1 MPGRQVGKL
10 IGAHQPDQLRRW
22 PNFSTQLFQGLDCK
36 GRADSACLAVINRY
50 LPGLVGPGRHVQHS
64 GPEHLQTV
72 DGRGGDCGL
81 LPGLATRN
89 QANHIQLECEG
100 GRSNQ
105 DPMADMGRVEGATE
119 KTDARMGQTQ
129 FLGTK

>member
-10 IGAHQPDQLRRW
+10 VGAHQPDQLRRGS
-22 PNFSTQLFQGLDCK
+22 NFSPQLNQGFDRK
-36 GRADSACLAVINRY
+36 GRAITPGLAVIDLD
-50 LPGLVGPGRHVQHS
+50 LPGLAGLGRHVQHS

-72 DGRGGDCGL
+72 DGRGGDSGL
-81 LPGLATRN
+81 LPRLATRN
-89 QANHIQLECEG
+89 QSNRIQLEGEG

-105 DPMADMGRVEGATE
+105 DPMADMGRVECATE
-119 KTDARMGQTQ
+119 KSDARMGQTQ